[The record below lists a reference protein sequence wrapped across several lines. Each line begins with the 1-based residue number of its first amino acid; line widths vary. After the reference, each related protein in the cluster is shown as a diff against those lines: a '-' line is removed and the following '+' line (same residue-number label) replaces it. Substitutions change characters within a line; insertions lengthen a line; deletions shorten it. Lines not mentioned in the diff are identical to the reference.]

1 MTFEQLA
8 RVAHLSKDEDECH
21 EAERGAKAD
30 LSVAELHELP
40 ESPIKEAVNVGDGN
54 EALLHNLELDSY

>member
-1 MTFEQLA
+1 MAFEQLG
-8 RVAHLSKDEDECH
+8 RVAHLSKDKDECY

-54 EALLHNLELDSY
+54 EALFHSLELNSY